1 MNKIIKSKDI
11 VRSLCVVVAAIIVAF
26 NMNTFVNAGGLF
38 PGGFN
43 GLSVFIQRLVLKYF
57 EIKIPFTPVNIILNS
72 IPAFIGY
79 KMVGK
84 KFTIFSCVMI
94 LLTGIFVDI
103 LPVYPITED
112 ILLIAVFGGIIN
124 GLALSI
130 ALKGKASSGGTDFI
144 AMAISK
150 KLNAPAWNYIMGA
163 NAIMLLAAGYIFG
176 WDKALYSII
185 FQFCSTQIVNIL
197 HTQYKRMTVFIIT
210 DKPDMIIEEVMEETH
225 HGFTRLEARGGFSY
239 MPRTMLYTVIDM
251 QELRKVRRIIKQV
264 DEKAFINAVKS
275 EHVEGKFYQ
284 RPMD

>member
-43 GLSVFIQRLVLKYF
+43 GLSVFIQRLALKYF

-163 NAIMLLAAGYIFG
+163 NAIMLFAAGYIFG

>member
-1 MNKIIKSKDI
+1 MNKIIKSKDVI
-11 VRSLCVVVAAIIVAF
+11 RTVCVVVAAIIVAF
-26 NMNTFVNAGGLF
+26 NMNTFVSAGGLF

-43 GLSVFIQRLVLKYF
+43 GLSVFIQRLALKYF
-57 EIKIPFTPVNIILNS
+57 EIEIPFTPVNILLNS
-72 IPAFIGY
+72 IPAMIGY
-79 KMVGK
+79 KFVGK
-84 KFTIFSCVMI
+84 KFTLFSCVMI
-94 LLTGIFVDI
+94 LLTGVFVDM

-150 KLNAPAWNYIMGA
+150 MLNAPAWNYIMAA

-185 FQFCSTQIVNIL
+185 FQFCSTQMVNIL
-197 HTQYKRMTVFIIT
+197 HTQYKRMTVFIVT
-210 DKPDMIIEEVMEETH
+210 GKPDQIIQAVMDETH
-225 HGFTRLEARGGFSY
+225 HGFTRFEGMGGYSKKK
-239 MPRTMLYTVIDM
+239 RTMLYTVIDM
-251 QELRKVRRIIKQV
+251 NELRKVRKIIKEI
-264 DEKAFINAVKS
+264 DSSAFINVVKS